1 MRETNKMYTDLG
13 KPFDAADVG
22 WRLQYVDKNTMKGI
36 AVPFIDAR
44 AIADRLDEVVGPNRW
59 RNSFTPWHD
68 CTVEQKQH
76 ASQLCTI
83 SIYDSEIS
91 QWIDKTDG
99 AEDSDIEPVKGGLSD
114 AFKRAAVKWN
124 IGRYLYRFEPVW
136 VAVEQR
142 GKSYVITQSEIT
154 RLTQIYNQT
163 VARLFGGNT
172 APQQLTPPQKPANA
186 DAVYEVQN
194 IKIENG
200 ESGERCAMIL
210 TGGGKQFQ
218 AFYNGSDR
226 RLKPGAKLTNV
237 KAQSHKNAFGAY
249 AMIESYDVA
258 A

>member
-1 MRETNKMYTDLG
+1 MRETRNLYTDLG

-22 WRLQYVDKNTMKGI
+22 WRLQYVDKTTMKGT
-36 AVPFIDAR
+36 AVPYIDAR
-44 AIADRLDEVVGPNRW
+44 AIADRLDETVGPNRW

-83 SIYDSEIS
+83 SIYDSEID

-142 GKSYVITQSEIT
+142 GKSYVITSQELA

-163 VARLFGGNT
+163 ISKLS
-172 APQQLTPPQKPANA
+172 APTPPPQKPANA

-200 ESGERCAMIL
+200 EAGERCAMIL

>member
-1 MRETNKMYTDLG
+1 MRETTNLYTDLG

-22 WRLQYVDKNTMKGI
+22 WRLQYVDKTTMKGT

-83 SIYDSEIS
+83 SIYDSEID

-142 GKSYVITQSEIT
+142 GKSYVITQNELT

-163 VARLFGGNT
+163 VSKLS
-172 APQQLTPPQKPANA
+172 APTPPPQKSANA

-200 ESGERCAMIL
+200 EAGERCAMIL

>member
-1 MRETNKMYTDLG
+1 MRETSKMYTDLG

-22 WRLQYVDKNTMKGI
+22 WRLQYVDKTTMKGT

-44 AIADRLDEVVGPNRW
+44 AIADRLDEVIGPNRW

-83 SIYDSEIS
+83 SIYDSEID

-142 GKSYVITQSEIT
+142 GKSYVIPSQELT

-163 VARLFGGNT
+163 ISKLS
-172 APQQLTPPQKPANA
+172 APTPPPQKPANA

-200 ESGERCAMIL
+200 EAGERCAMIL

>member
-1 MRETNKMYTDLG
+1 MRETSKMYTELDR
-13 KPFDAADVG
+13 PFDAADVG
-22 WRLQYVDKNTMKGI
+22 WRLQYVDKAMMKGT

-44 AIADRLDEVVGPNRW
+44 AIADRLDEVIGPNRW

-83 SIYDSEIS
+83 SIYDGEIA
-91 QWIDKTDG
+91 QWIDKIDG

-142 GKSYVITQSEIT
+142 GKSYVITQNELT

-163 VARLFGGNT
+163 VSKLS
-172 APQQLTPPQKPANA
+172 APTPPPQKPANA

-200 ESGERCAMIL
+200 EAGERCAMIL

-226 RLKPGAKLTNV
+226 RLKPGAKLINV
-237 KAQSHKNAFGAY
+237 KAQSIKNAFGAY

>member
-1 MRETNKMYTDLG
+1 MREQSKMYTDLG

-22 WRLQYVDKNTMKGI
+22 WRLQYVEKTTMKGTS
-36 AVPFIDAR
+36 VPFIDAR

-83 SIYDSEIS
+83 SIYDGEID

-142 GKSYVITQSEIT
+142 GKSYVITQNELT
-154 RLTQIYNQT
+154 RLTQIYKQT
-163 VARLFGGNT
+163 ISKLSAS
-172 APQQLTPPQKPANA
+172 TPPQQKPANA

-200 ESGERCAMIL
+200 EAGERCAMIL

-237 KAQSHKNAFGAY
+237 KAQSIKNAFGAY